1 MTSPDFTSILQ
12 GSQTNNNKNEWQFN
26 SCKEIFTNIE
36 NVTFS
41 INIGVKKD
49 VMCTEE
55 PVVA

>member
-41 INIGVKKD
+41 INIGVKN
-49 VMCTEE
+49 
-55 PVVA
+55 